1 MNLLNTI
8 LIFAAAFLAVFGEG
22 VFPGLRHWFGAQV
35 DLLPA
40 IMVYAA
46 LNANITIVTLLA
58 IFGGLWFDALSAN
71 PLGITIL
78 PLFVVGFVIFL
89 QRELILRELS
99 FAQIVLGTVASA
111 ALPALTVLLL
121 LTAGKQPLL
130 GWGSLWQWLVMTVG
144 GAVATPI
151 VFALFE
157 WCNHALGYQPRTE
170 TSFRPD
176 REIRRGRN

>member
-8 LIFAAAFLAVFGEG
+8 LIFAAAFLAVFGEAM
-22 VFPGLRHWFGAQV
+22 FPGLRHLLGAQV

-46 LNANITIVTLLA
+46 LNANSTTVALLA

-78 PLFVVGFVIFL
+78 PLFAVGFAIFS
-89 QRELILRELS
+89 QRDLILRELS

-111 ALPALTVLLL
+111 IMPTLTVLLL
-121 LTAGKQPLL
+121 LTAGKEPLL
-130 GWGSLWQWLVMTVG
+130 GWGSLWQWFVMTVG
-144 GAVATPI
+144 GAVATPVI
-151 VFALFE
+151 FALFE
-157 WCNHALGYQPRTE
+157 WCSHALGYQPRTE
-170 TSFRPD
+170 SSFRPD
-176 REIRRGRN
+176 REIHRGRK

>member
-1 MNLLNTI
+1 
-8 LIFAAAFLAVFGEG
+8 
-22 VFPGLRHWFGAQV
+22 
-35 DLLPA
+35 
-40 IMVYAA
+40 
-46 LNANITIVTLLA
+46 LLA